1 MTDEWKCPICHKKG
15 EISIK
20 SRFIDIDRSKIGF
33 YAKCN
38 QCGYESRYFD
48 TSNEVIDF
56 LFDFK
61 NK

>member
-1 MTDEWKCPICHKKG
+1 MTDNWQCPICHKKG

-20 SRFIDIDRSKIGF
+20 SIFIDKERSMIGF